1 MRGRSFFTR
10 ARNAPPPHP
19 PPPSSHPPPSQFA
32 FIKRVGGAAFEEE
45 SFAKLQLGG
54 CADVADVAVRVCKEF
69 PHWGVHAEQVCLF
82 LAAGGGDVRPP
93 TLAAAANPA
102 ARLGEGLT
110 LDRAG
115 ITPGSWLLARVPPP
129 AAAAYGASPVA
140 AMSHH

>member
-1 MRGRSFFTR
+1 MAG
-10 ARNAPPPHP
+10 
-19 PPPSSHPPPSQFA
+19 PSLRPLPSQFA

-82 LAAGGGDVRPP
+82 LAAGGGEVRPP
-93 TLAAAANPA
+93 ALAAAANPA

-129 AAAAYGASPVA
+129 AAAACGASPWRR
-140 AMSHH
+140 